1 MLLTISEPLL
11 EGRVSFG
18 KAGAFTTERKTMKT
32 KIAMFAAAAT
42 LSLAGAAFAQS
53 TAPAQTPAATTSSTT
68 TTTTAPAQS
77 TTPAAPATDPAASAA
92 PTSATP
98 GAPAQ
103 STTSSTTSTTSTAAD
118 ADAAGTPSSAN
129 VAVDLKVGSEVK
141 DPSGAVVGTISGTTT
156 GADGSTNVV
165 VTSGEKKF
173 ALPKASF
180 SAATTGGLQTTATKA
195 QIDAT
200 LAGAKPQ

>member
-1 MLLTISEPLL
+1 
-11 EGRVSFG
+11 
-18 KAGAFTTERKTMKT
+18 MKT

-42 LSLAGAAFAQS
+42 VSLAGAAFAQS
-53 TAPAQTPAATTSSTT
+53 TAPAQTPAASTSSTS

-77 TTPAAPATDPAASAA
+77 TAPATAPTAGTPAAPATTAAPSTQASPAAAL
-92 PTSATP
+92 P
-98 GAPAQ
+98 GAPTQ

-129 VAVDLKVGSEVK
+129 VALDLKVGSEVK
-141 DPSGAVVGTISGTTT
+141 DPSGAVVGTIAGTTT
-156 GADGSTNVV
+156 GADGATNVV
-165 VTSGEKKF
+165 VTSGDKKF

>member
-1 MLLTISEPLL
+1 
-11 EGRVSFG
+11 
-18 KAGAFTTERKTMKT
+18 MKT

-42 LSLAGAAFAQS
+42 LSLAGAAFAQT
-53 TAPAQTPAATTSSTT
+53 TAPAQTPPATTSSTT
-68 TTTTAPAQS
+68 TTTTAPGQSS
-77 TTPAAPATDPAASAA
+77 TTAPAAPATTAPATTPDPAA
-92 PTSATP
+92 ATP
-98 GAPAQ
+98 GAPTQ

-129 VAVDLKVGSEVK
+129 VALDLKVGSEVK
-141 DPSGAVVGTISGTTT
+141 DPSGAVVGTIAGTTA

-165 VTSGEKKF
+165 VTSGDKKF

>member
-1 MLLTISEPLL
+1 
-11 EGRVSFG
+11 
-18 KAGAFTTERKTMKT
+18 MKT

-53 TAPAQTPAATTSSTT
+53 SAPAAAKPAQQTPATTSSTT
-68 TTTTAPAQS
+68 APAQTTAPATS
-77 TTPAAPATDPAASAA
+77 SATSAA
-92 PTSATP
+92 PTSALP
-98 GAPAQ
+98 GAPTQ
-103 STTSSTTSTTSTAAD
+103 PTTSSTTSTTSTAAD

-141 DPSGAVVGTISGTTT
+141 DPSGAVVGTIAGTTT

>member
-1 MLLTISEPLL
+1 
-11 EGRVSFG
+11 
-18 KAGAFTTERKTMKT
+18 
-32 KIAMFAAAAT
+32 
-42 LSLAGAAFAQS
+42 
-53 TAPAQTPAATTSSTT
+53 
-68 TTTTAPAQS
+68 
-77 TTPAAPATDPAASAA
+77 
-92 PTSATP
+92 
-98 GAPAQ
+98 
-103 STTSSTTSTTSTAAD
+103 
-118 ADAAGTPSSAN
+118 

-141 DPSGAVVGTISGTTT
+141 DPSGAVVGTIAGTTT

>member
-1 MLLTISEPLL
+1 
-11 EGRVSFG
+11 
-18 KAGAFTTERKTMKT
+18 MKT

-42 LSLAGAAFAQS
+42 VSLAGAAFAQS
-53 TAPAQTPAATTSSTT
+53 TAPAQTPPAATTSTT

-77 TTPAAPATDPAASAA
+77 TTPAAPAATTAPAGQAAPAAAL
-92 PTSATP
+92 P
-98 GAPAQ
+98 GAPTQ

-129 VAVDLKVGSEVK
+129 VALDLKVGSEVK
-141 DPSGAVVGTISGTTT
+141 DPSGAVVGTIAGTTT
-156 GADGSTNVV
+156 GADGATNVV

-180 SAATTGGLQTTATKA
+180 SAAATGGLQTTATKA

>member
-1 MLLTISEPLL
+1 
-11 EGRVSFG
+11 
-18 KAGAFTTERKTMKT
+18 MKT

-53 TAPAQTPAATTSSTT
+53 TSSTGTPAAGAMTPSGHTMPS
-68 TTTTAPAQS
+68 AQ
-77 TTPAAPATDPAASAA
+77 TTPSGT
-92 PTSATP
+92 TSATP
-98 GAPAQ
+98 ATPASPSTGMQASPATPASPATGAAAPTGA
-103 STTSSTTSTTSTAAD
+103 TGTAGTAAD

-129 VAVDLKVGSEVK
+129 VALDLKVGSEVK
-141 DPSGAVVGTISGTTT
+141 DPSGAVVGTIAGTTA

-165 VTSGEKKF
+165 VTSGDKKF

-180 SAATTGGLQTTATKA
+180 SAAATGGLQTTATKA

>member
-1 MLLTISEPLL
+1 
-11 EGRVSFG
+11 
-18 KAGAFTTERKTMKT
+18 MKT

-53 TAPAQTPAATTSSTT
+53 TAPAAPTNPTQLPPATTSSTT
-68 TTTTAPAQS
+68 TTTTAPAKA
-77 TTPAAPATDPAASAA
+77 TTAAPAMP
-92 PTSATP
+92 SAT
-98 GAPAQ
+98 APAQ
-103 STTSSTTSTTSTAAD
+103 STTSSTTTSTTAAD

-129 VAVDLKVGSEVK
+129 VALDLKVGSAVK
-141 DPSGAVVGTISGTTT
+141 DPSGAVVGVISGASA

-180 SAATTGGLQTTATKA
+180 SAGADGSLATTATKA

>member
-1 MLLTISEPLL
+1 
-11 EGRVSFG
+11 
-18 KAGAFTTERKTMKT
+18 MKT

-42 LSLAGAAFAQS
+42 VSLAGAAFAQS
-53 TAPAQTPAATTSSTT
+53 TAPAQTPPAATTSTT

-77 TTPAAPATDPAASAA
+77 TAPAAPAATTAPAGQAAPAAAL
-92 PTSATP
+92 P
-98 GAPAQ
+98 GASTQ

-129 VAVDLKVGSEVK
+129 VALDLKVGSEVK
-141 DPSGAVVGTISGTTT
+141 DPSGAVVGTIAGTTT
-156 GADGSTNVV
+156 GADGATNVV

-180 SAATTGGLQTTATKA
+180 SAAATGGLQTTATKA

>member
-1 MLLTISEPLL
+1 
-11 EGRVSFG
+11 
-18 KAGAFTTERKTMKT
+18 MKT

-53 TAPAQTPAATTSSTT
+53 TAPAQTPPATTSSTT
-68 TTTTAPAQS
+68 TTTTAPGQSS
-77 TTPAAPATDPAASAA
+77 TTAPAAPATTAPATTPDPAAAL
-92 PTSATP
+92 P
-98 GAPAQ
+98 GAPTQ

-129 VAVDLKVGSEVK
+129 VALDLKVGSEVK
-141 DPSGAVVGTISGTTT
+141 DPSGAVVGTIAGTTA

-165 VTSGEKKF
+165 VTSGDKKF

>member
-1 MLLTISEPLL
+1 
-11 EGRVSFG
+11 
-18 KAGAFTTERKTMKT
+18 MKT

-42 LSLAGAAFAQS
+42 LSLAGATFAQS
-53 TAPAQTPAATTSSTT
+53 TAPAQTPATTSSTT
-68 TTTTAPAQS
+68 TTTTAPAQG
-77 TTPAAPATDPAASAA
+77 TTPAMPAAAL
-92 PTSATP
+92 P

-103 STTSSTTSTTSTAAD
+103 TTTSSTTSTTSTAAD
-118 ADAAGTPSSAN
+118 ADAAGTPSSAT
-129 VAVDLKVGSEVK
+129 VALDLKVGSEVK
-141 DPSGAVVGTISGTTT
+141 DPSGAVVGVIAGTAA

-180 SAATTGGLQTTATKA
+180 SVGADGGLATTATKA

>member
-1 MLLTISEPLL
+1 
-11 EGRVSFG
+11 
-18 KAGAFTTERKTMKT
+18 MKT
-32 KIAMFAAAAT
+32 KIAMFAAAAS
-42 LSLAGAAFAQS
+42 LSLTGAAFAQS
-53 TAPAQTPAATTSSTT
+53 TAPAAAKPTQTPAGTSSTT

-77 TTPAAPATDPAASAA
+77 TTPAAPATTAPATSAA
-92 PTSATP
+92 PTSALP
-98 GAPAQ
+98 GAPTQPA
-103 STTSSTTSTTSTAAD
+103 TSSTTSTTSTAAD

>member
-1 MLLTISEPLL
+1 
-11 EGRVSFG
+11 
-18 KAGAFTTERKTMKT
+18 MKT

-42 LSLAGAAFAQS
+42 VSLAGAAFAQS
-53 TAPAQTPAATTSSTT
+53 TAPAQTPPATTSSTT

-77 TTPAAPATDPAASAA
+77 TTTTAAPATQATPSAA
-92 PTSATP
+92 LP
-98 GAPAQ
+98 GAPTQPA
-103 STTSSTTSTTSTAAD
+103 TTSTTSTTSTAAD
-118 ADAAGTPSSAN
+118 AGAAGAPSSAN
-129 VAVDLKVGSEVK
+129 VALDLKVGSEVK
-141 DPSGAVVGTISGTTT
+141 DPSGAVVGTIAGTTT
-156 GADGSTNVV
+156 GADGATNVV

>member
-1 MLLTISEPLL
+1 
-11 EGRVSFG
+11 
-18 KAGAFTTERKTMKT
+18 MKT
-32 KIAMFAAAAT
+32 KIAMLAAAAT
-42 LSLAGAAFAQS
+42 VSLAGAAFAQS
-53 TAPAQTPAATTSSTT
+53 TAPAQTPPATTSSTT

-77 TTPAAPATDPAASAA
+77 TTPAAPATTAPATPAA
-92 PTSATP
+92 PTSALP
-98 GAPAQ
+98 GAPTQ

-141 DPSGAVVGTISGTTT
+141 DPSGAVVGTIAGTTT

-165 VTSGEKKF
+165 VTSGDKKF

-180 SAATTGGLQTTATKA
+180 SSAATGGLQTTATKA

>member
-1 MLLTISEPLL
+1 
-11 EGRVSFG
+11 
-18 KAGAFTTERKTMKT
+18 MKT

-42 LSLAGAAFAQS
+42 LSLAGAAFAQQS
-53 TAPAQTPAATTSSTT
+53 APAQTPSAQTPPASTSSTT
-68 TTTTAPAQS
+68 TTTTAPD
-77 TTPAAPATDPAASAA
+77 PAT
-92 PTSATP
+92 
-98 GAPAQ
+98 GAQ
-103 STTSSTTSTTSTAAD
+103 TTTSSTTTQAN
-118 ADAAGTPSSAN
+118 DAAAAGAPSSAN
-129 VAVDLKVGSEVK
+129 VALDLKVGSEVK
-141 DPSGAVVGTISGTTT
+141 DPSGAVVGTIAGTTA

-180 SAATTGGLQTTATKA
+180 SAAADGGLQTTATKA

>member
-1 MLLTISEPLL
+1 
-11 EGRVSFG
+11 
-18 KAGAFTTERKTMKT
+18 MKT

-42 LSLAGAAFAQS
+42 LSLAGAAFAQT
-53 TAPAQTPAATTSSTT
+53 TAPAAKPGQAPAATPPATTSSTT
-68 TTTTAPAQS
+68 TTTTAPA
-77 TTPAAPATDPAASAA
+77 DPAAAA
-92 PTSATP
+92 ATP
-98 GAPAQ
+98 GAPTQ

-118 ADAAGTPSSAN
+118 AAAAGTPSSAN

-141 DPSGAVVGTISGTTT
+141 DPSGAVVGTISGTTA

-165 VTSGEKKF
+165 VTSGDKKF

-180 SAATTGGLQTTATKA
+180 STAATGGLQTTATKA

>member
-1 MLLTISEPLL
+1 
-11 EGRVSFG
+11 
-18 KAGAFTTERKTMKT
+18 MKT

-53 TAPAQTPAATTSSTT
+53 TAPAAAKPAQTPASTTSTT
-68 TTTTAPAQS
+68 TST
-77 TTPAAPATDPAASAA
+77 TTPAQATTPAM
-92 PTSATP
+92 PTSALP
-98 GAPAQ
+98 GAPTQ

-118 ADAAGTPSSAN
+118 ADAAGMPSSAN

-141 DPSGAVVGTISGTTT
+141 DPSGAVVGTIGGITT

-180 SAATTGGLQTTATKA
+180 STAATGGLQTTATKA

>member
-1 MLLTISEPLL
+1 
-11 EGRVSFG
+11 
-18 KAGAFTTERKTMKT
+18 MKT

-42 LSLAGAAFAQS
+42 LSLAGSAFAQ
-53 TAPAQTPAATTSSTT
+53 TAAKPAQAPAMAPATTSSTT
-68 TTTTAPAQS
+68 TTTTAPATTTPS
-77 TTPAAPATDPAASAA
+77 ATTPAPASAL
-92 PTSATP
+92 P

-103 STTSSTTSTTSTAAD
+103 TTTSSTTSTTSTAAD
-118 ADAAGTPSSAN
+118 AAAAGTPSSAT
-129 VAVDLKVGSEVK
+129 VALDLKVGSEVK
-141 DPSGAVVGTISGTTT
+141 DPSGAVVGTIAGTSA

-180 SAATTGGLQTTATKA
+180 SVGADGGLATTATKA

>member
-1 MLLTISEPLL
+1 
-11 EGRVSFG
+11 
-18 KAGAFTTERKTMKT
+18 MKT

-42 LSLAGAAFAQS
+42 RFAGWRRFRPDDGVHLDSGHRRHDAVRPDHVHRTRPPRLARLSAHPDRAGSRPS
-53 TAPAQTPAATTSSTT
+53 TGEQ
-68 TTTTAPAQS
+68 
-77 TTPAAPATDPAASAA
+77 AS
-92 PTSATP
+92 PATP
-98 GAPAQ
+98 GQRRPRAPAGRDRP
-103 STTSSTTSTTSTAAD
+103 SRPAPAGTTSTTSTAAD

-141 DPSGAVVGTISGTTT
+141 DPSGAVVGTIAGTTT

>member
-1 MLLTISEPLL
+1 
-11 EGRVSFG
+11 
-18 KAGAFTTERKTMKT
+18 MKT

-53 TAPAQTPAATTSSTT
+53 TAPAAAPAQTPATTSSTT
-68 TTTTAPAQS
+68 TTTTGPAQT
-77 TTPAAPATDPAASAA
+77 TTPATPSATTPATPAAAL
-92 PTSATP
+92 P

-103 STTSSTTSTTSTAAD
+103 TTTSSTTSTTSTAAD
-118 ADAAGTPSSAN
+118 ADAAGTPSSAT
-129 VAVDLKVGSEVK
+129 VALDLKVGSEIK
-141 DPSGAVVGTISGTTT
+141 DPSGAVVGVIAGTSA

-165 VTSGEKKF
+165 VTSGDKKF

-180 SAATTGGLQTTATKA
+180 SVGADGGLATTATKA

-200 LAGAKPQ
+200 LAGAKAQ

>member
-1 MLLTISEPLL
+1 
-11 EGRVSFG
+11 
-18 KAGAFTTERKTMKT
+18 MKT

-42 LSLAGAAFAQS
+42 VSLAGAAFAQS
-53 TAPAQTPAATTSSTT
+53 TAPAQTPPATTSSTT

-77 TTPAAPATDPAASAA
+77 TTPAAPATTAPATPAA
-92 PTSATP
+92 PTSALP
-98 GAPAQ
+98 GAPTQ

-141 DPSGAVVGTISGTTT
+141 DPSGAVVGTIAGTTT

>member
-1 MLLTISEPLL
+1 
-11 EGRVSFG
+11 
-18 KAGAFTTERKTMKT
+18 MKT

-77 TTPAAPATDPAASAA
+77 TTPAAPATTAPATSAA

-129 VAVDLKVGSEVK
+129 VALDLKVGSEVK
-141 DPSGAVVGTISGTTT
+141 DPSGAVVGTIAGTTA
-156 GADGSTNVV
+156 GADGATNVV

-180 SAATTGGLQTTATKA
+180 SAASTGGVQTTATKA

>member
-1 MLLTISEPLL
+1 
-11 EGRVSFG
+11 
-18 KAGAFTTERKTMKT
+18 MKT

-53 TAPAQTPAATTSSTT
+53 TAPAAPTNPTQLPPATTSSTT
-68 TTTTAPAQS
+68 TTTAPAKA
-77 TTPAAPATDPAASAA
+77 TTAAPAMP
-92 PTSATP
+92 SAT
-98 GAPAQ
+98 APAQ
-103 STTSSTTSTTSTAAD
+103 STTSSTTTSTTAAD

-129 VAVDLKVGSEVK
+129 VALDLKVGSAVK
-141 DPSGAVVGTISGTTT
+141 DPSGAVVGVISGASA

-180 SAATTGGLQTTATKA
+180 SAGADGSLATTATKA

>member
-1 MLLTISEPLL
+1 
-11 EGRVSFG
+11 
-18 KAGAFTTERKTMKT
+18 MKT

-42 LSLAGAAFAQS
+42 VSLAGAAFAQS
-53 TAPAQTPAATTSSTT
+53 TAPAQTPPATTSSTT

-77 TTPAAPATDPAASAA
+77 TTPAAPAAATAPAAQAA
-92 PTSATP
+92 PTSALP
-98 GAPAQ
+98 GAPTQ

-118 ADAAGTPSSAN
+118 ADAAGTPSSAT
-129 VAVDLKVGSEVK
+129 VALDLKVGSEVK
-141 DPSGAVVGTISGTTT
+141 DPSGAVVGTIAGTTT

>member
-1 MLLTISEPLL
+1 MLLSISEPLL

-42 LSLAGAAFAQS
+42 LSLAGAAFAQTAAKPAQAPA
-53 TAPAQTPAATTSSTT
+53 TAPATTSSTT
-68 TTTTAPAQS
+68 TTTTAPAQTTPS
-77 TTPAAPATDPAASAA
+77 ATAPATPAAAL
-92 PTSATP
+92 P

-103 STTSSTTSTTSTAAD
+103 TTTSSTTSTTSTAAD
-118 ADAAGTPSSAN
+118 ADAAGTPSSAT
-129 VAVDLKVGSEVK
+129 VALDLKVGSEIK
-141 DPSGAVVGTISGTTT
+141 DPSGAVVGTIAGTSA

-180 SAATTGGLQTTATKA
+180 SAGADGGLTTTATKA

-200 LAGAKPQ
+200 LAGAKAQ

>member
-1 MLLTISEPLL
+1 M
-11 EGRVSFG
+11 
-18 KAGAFTTERKTMKT
+18 MKT
-32 KIAMFAAAAT
+32 KIAMLAAAAT
-42 LSLAGAAFAQS
+42 VSLAGAAFAQS
-53 TAPAQTPAATTSSTT
+53 TAPAQTPPATTSSTT

-77 TTPAAPATDPAASAA
+77 TTPAAPAATTAPATQAA
-92 PTSATP
+92 PTSALP
-98 GAPAQ
+98 GAPTQ
-103 STTSSTTSTTSTAAD
+103 STTSSTTSTSSTAAD

-129 VAVDLKVGSEVK
+129 VALDLKVGSEVK
-141 DPSGAVVGTISGTTT
+141 DPSGAVVGTIAGTTT

>member
-1 MLLTISEPLL
+1 
-11 EGRVSFG
+11 
-18 KAGAFTTERKTMKT
+18 MKT

-42 LSLAGAAFAQS
+42 LSLAGAAFAQ
-53 TAPAQTPAATTSSTT
+53 TTAPAAKPGQAPAQTPATTSSTT
-68 TTTTAPAQS
+68 TTTTAPAQ
-77 TTPAAPATDPAASAA
+77 TTAPATPAA
-92 PTSATP
+92 PTSALP
-98 GAPAQ
+98 GAPTQ
-103 STTSSTTSTTSTAAD
+103 STTTSTTSTTSTAAD

-129 VAVDLKVGSEVK
+129 VALDLKVGSEVK
-141 DPSGAVVGTISGTTT
+141 DPSGAVVGTIAGTTT
-156 GADGSTNVV
+156 GADGATNVV

-180 SAATTGGLQTTATKA
+180 SAAATGGLQTTATKA